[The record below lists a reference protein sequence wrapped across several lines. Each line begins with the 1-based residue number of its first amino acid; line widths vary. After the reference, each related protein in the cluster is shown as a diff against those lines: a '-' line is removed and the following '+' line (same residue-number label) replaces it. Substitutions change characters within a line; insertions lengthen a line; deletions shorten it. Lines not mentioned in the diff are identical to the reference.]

1 MAIDGYTIN
10 GAALVYTGTGASNA
24 LELLGFT
31 EDGVDIEII
40 ENVTPIMTD
49 LFGPETPQ
57 DFQKMGMVARITAPL
72 IAVDRTVLSKI
83 EGKGDRT
90 AVGEISTPGIVAGVG
105 SYAFKVGIAA
115 PADTPWTFASCIV
128 RPGFRT
134 KLGTRAR
141 PFVAE
146 FFAWPFAT
154 YTVTTGKDAVLWTR
168 VLA

>member
-1 MAIDGYTIN
+1 MAINGYTIN

-24 LELLGFT
+24 LEVLGYT

-57 DFQKMGMVARITAPL
+57 DFQMMGMVARITCPL
-72 IAVDRTVLSKI
+72 IAIDRTVLAKVM
-83 EGKGDRT
+83 GKTDRT
-90 AVGEISTPGIVAGVG
+90 TVGEIGTPGIVAGVG

-115 PADTPWTFASCIV
+115 PADSPWTFPACIV
-128 RPGFRT
+128 RPGWRS

-141 PFVAE
+141 PFIGE
-146 FFAWPFAT
+146 FFAWPYASYTAT
-154 YTVTTGKDAVLWTR
+154 TAKDTVLWNR
-168 VLA
+168 VLT